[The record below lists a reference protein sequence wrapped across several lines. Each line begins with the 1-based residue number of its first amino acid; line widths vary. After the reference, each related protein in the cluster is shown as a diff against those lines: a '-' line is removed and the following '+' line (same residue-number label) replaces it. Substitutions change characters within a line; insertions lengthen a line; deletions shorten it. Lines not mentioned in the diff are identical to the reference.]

1 MNENIVLYLSVKRL
15 FIFLDE
21 WLSYYLLYNL
31 WCNSYYYMFFLVA
44 NLAILFNGYGYKCY
58 WEIEE
63 KFNNNVIKVLDNK
76 ITKKN

>member
-1 MNENIVLYLSVKRL
+1 MDHNIVLYISIKRG

-31 WCNSYYYMFFLVA
+31 WCNSDYYMFIFVSI
-44 NLAILFNGYGYKCY
+44 LAILFNGYGYKCY

-63 KFNNNVIKVLDNK
+63 KFNNKIIKNL
-76 ITKKN
+76 I